1 MVTTK
6 ENQSQFKEERFEFI
20 FYINN
25 HIVCQRFFNIPNF
38 NEESIVSL
46 EIKEML
52 DTIGGMKNGKFGELG
67 LIPNH
72 LKKKSM
78 ELLWDNYNPNTVQ
91 SDRSSKYSNKKGDY
105 FQFEV
110 LVDKKVV
117 GKIEFANEF
126 YTLSSENIIDIKD
139 IIYLIISEI
148 KYNLSLKKYTK
159 TNEMVEF
166 SKERK
171 NLELT
176 Q

>member
-1 MVTTK
+1 MVTMK
-6 ENQSQFKEERFEFI
+6 EKQSQFVDERFEFI

-25 HIVCQRFFNIPNF
+25 HIVCQRFFNIKNF
-38 NEESIVSL
+38 NEESLVSL
-46 EIKEML
+46 EIKDML
-52 DTIGGMKNGKFGELG
+52 DSIGGMKNGNFGELG

-78 ELLWDNYNPNTVQ
+78 QLLWDNYNPNTVQ
-91 SDRSSKYSNKKGDY
+91 TERSSKYSNKKGDF

-126 YTLSSENIIDIKD
+126 YTLSSENVIDIKE

-148 KYNLSLKKYTK
+148 KYHLSLKKYTK
-159 TNEMVEF
+159 TEEMVTF
-166 SKERK
+166 LTERK
-171 NLELT
+171 NIELT